1 MDSTQVDSRRTITF
15 TTAQRRLDKIKDS
28 ATIFSVCAPRKFV
41 SKPTETELLDTK
53 TKVDL
58 PDRLSYISCFT
69 NSSDTRIKTPKWI
82 FDTKYT
88 GSDFQIVKS
97 AQRTVKC

>member
-1 MDSTQVDSRRTITF
+1 MIVQQFFRYV
-15 TTAQRRLDKIKDS
+15 QN
-28 ATIFSVCAPRKFV
+28 FV

-69 NSSDTRIKTPKWI
+69 NSSDTRIKTSKWI
-82 FDTKYT
+82 FDTEYT

-97 AQRTVKC
+97 AQQTVKC